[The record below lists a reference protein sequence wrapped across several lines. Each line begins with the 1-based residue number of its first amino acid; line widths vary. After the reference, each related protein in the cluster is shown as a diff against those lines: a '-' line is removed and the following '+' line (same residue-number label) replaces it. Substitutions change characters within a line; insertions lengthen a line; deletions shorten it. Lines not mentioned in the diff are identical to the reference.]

1 MGQRSRKRGR
11 RAEPA
16 RARAGQGQTDGGGHA
31 AAAAQPSS
39 AGEAAGT
46 AQTTG
51 RGQRRSA
58 EERNAAVR
66 ATLTPVEA
74 GERPWPTVVSALV
87 ALALVIANLVL
98 VLLHVNVKVGS
109 QHVSTGQEVVYLV
122 VMSMCA
128 YGLWRTRYWAVLGF
142 MVLLLLTVLT
152 ATLALVRVTNVGG
165 AAFAVALIAG
175 GGFLF
180 YKLVRVLSRIQ
191 MPRPPGR

>member
-1 MGQRSRKRGR
+1 LAQRSRKRGR
-11 RAEPA
+11 RAKPA
-16 RARAGQGQTDGGGHA
+16 RARAGQR
-31 AAAAQPSS
+31 
-39 AGEAAGT
+39 AGPGKRPT
-46 AQTTG
+46 
-51 RGQRRSA
+51 S

-66 ATLTPVEA
+66 ATLKPVEP
-74 GERPWPTVVSALV
+74 GERPWPTAVSALI

-98 VLLHVNVKVGS
+98 VILNVSFKVGP
-109 QHVSTGQEVVYLV
+109 QRVSTAQEVLYLV

-165 AAFAVALIAG
+165 AAFAIALIAG

>member
-1 MGQRSRKRGR
+1 
-11 RAEPA
+11 
-16 RARAGQGQTDGGGHA
+16 
-31 AAAAQPSS
+31 
-39 AGEAAGT
+39 
-46 AQTTG
+46 
-51 RGQRRSA
+51 
-58 EERNAAVR
+58 VR
-66 ATLTPVEA
+66 ATLKPVEP
-74 GERPWPTVVSALV
+74 GERPWPTAVSALI

-98 VLLHVNVKVGS
+98 VILNVSFKVGP
-109 QHVSTGQEVVYLV
+109 QRVSTAQEVLYLV

-165 AAFAVALIAG
+165 AAFAIALIAG

>member
-1 MGQRSRKRGR
+1 MAPEAGVGQQAATVSAVSAPPET
-11 RAEPA
+11 RAAE
-16 RARAGQGQTDGGGHA
+16 
-31 AAAAQPSS
+31 
-39 AGEAAGT
+39 
-46 AQTTG
+46 
-51 RGQRRSA
+51 RRSS
-58 EERNAAVR
+58 EQRNAAVR
-66 ATLTPVEA
+66 ATLTPVEP
-74 GERPWPTVVSALV
+74 GERPWPTVVSAGV

-98 VLLHVNVKVGS
+98 VILNVSFNAGP
-109 QHVSTGQEVVYLV
+109 QRVSTGQEVLYLI

-152 ATLALVRVTNVGG
+152 ATLALVRVTSLGG
-165 AAFAVALIAG
+165 AAFALALIAG

>member
-1 MGQRSRKRGR
+1 V
-11 RAEPA
+11 
-16 RARAGQGQTDGGGHA
+16 
-31 AAAAQPSS
+31 S
-39 AGEAAGT
+39 AG
-46 AQTTG
+46 
-51 RGQRRSA
+51 
-58 EERNAAVR
+58 
-66 ATLTPVEA
+66 
-74 GERPWPTVVSALV
+74 V

-98 VLLHVNVKVGS
+98 VILNVSFNAGP
-109 QHVSTGQEVVYLV
+109 QRVSTGQEVLYLI

-152 ATLALVRVTNVGG
+152 ATLALVRVTSLGG
-165 AAFAVALIAG
+165 AAFALALIAG

>member
-1 MGQRSRKRGR
+1 
-11 RAEPA
+11 
-16 RARAGQGQTDGGGHA
+16 
-31 AAAAQPSS
+31 
-39 AGEAAGT
+39 
-46 AQTTG
+46 
-51 RGQRRSA
+51 
-58 EERNAAVR
+58 
-66 ATLTPVEA
+66 
-74 GERPWPTVVSALV
+74 VSALI
-87 ALALVIANLVL
+87 ALVLVIANLVL
-98 VLLHVNVKVGS
+98 VILHVSFKAGP
-109 QHVSTGQEVVYLV
+109 QRVSTGQEILYLV

-152 ATLALVRVTNVGG
+152 ATLALVRVTNAAG